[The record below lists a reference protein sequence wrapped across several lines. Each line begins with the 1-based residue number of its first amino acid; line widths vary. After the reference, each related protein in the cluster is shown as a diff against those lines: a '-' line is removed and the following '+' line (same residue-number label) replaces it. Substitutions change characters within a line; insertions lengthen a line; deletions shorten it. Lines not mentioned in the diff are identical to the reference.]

1 MAAAAPSFGNDTP
14 LPQLRADLTTSEAGQ
29 DATGASGIILYDP
42 VRHRF
47 FRLPMDAARVLQ
59 YWHLGQ
65 AGQVAAL
72 AGVTL
77 DEVEEFIGFLA
88 MSRLTVAPMG
98 GVQALETEFNHGEKS
113 LAESA
118 LHNYLFFRLPLINP
132 TKFLDFTLPVA
143 RALASKFSLSILFII
158 GLVGFYFAAR
168 QWDTFVSTFFDFFSL
183 EGLALYS
190 TTLVGLKVFHEL
202 GHGYMARHFKVSVPV
217 MGVAFMVLAPM
228 LYTETTDAW
237 RLKDRRHRLLIDAA
251 GVMVEIAI
259 AALALF
265 LWAFLPDGPWRS
277 ACYFVAATAWIM
289 SVVVN
294 LSPFMRFDGYHILAD
309 ALGMFNLGPRAFALG
324 TWKLRQVLF
333 APLEAAPEHFSRH
346 LHRGLIFFAWGTW
359 VYRFSLYMGIA
370 YTVYTM
376 FPKAV
381 GIPMGIIEV
390 WFFTVSPVIRE
401 LKEWKAMGFRQLFL
415 SRRSYFTFGILCSL
429 ILLMA
434 LPLSRS
440 VSIPAMLL
448 PAQEA
453 RIYPPEPTQVKRL
466 LVVAGRGVKKGD
478 LIVQLASPDV
488 DQKMKMAT
496 LRLSI
501 SKAKLSRIAA
511 DVKDLAASQVLLQE
525 YQSAVDEIKG
535 LRRRTEQFEIR
546 APFSGNVTDV
556 TAGLAP
562 GVWVGQ
568 DSLLLHLVA
577 PDSAVVAGL
586 MSERESARISLG
598 NEASFIAEGGDAAP
612 VLAILMATGSPG
624 GEGVELSYLSS
635 LHGGAVA
642 MAQMPGQAKAVPISG
657 VLPLR
662 FSAEGAAPKRATRG
676 TLTVSAEPV
685 SFLSQSFGRVVSVFL
700 RESGF

>member
-1 MAAAAPSFGNDTP
+1 LAAPAPSFGSDTP
-14 LPQLRADLTTSEAGQ
+14 LPQLRADVTASEAGQ
-29 DATGASGIILYDP
+29 DATGAGGIILYDP

-47 FRLPMDAARVLQ
+47 FRLPVDAARMLQ
-59 YWHLGQ
+59 WWHLGQ
-65 AGQVAAL
+65 AGQVAVA

-77 DEVEEFIGFLA
+77 DVIEELIGFLA
-88 MSRLTVAPMG
+88 MSRLTVMPMG
-98 GVQALETEFNHGEKS
+98 GVQALETELKHGEKS
-113 LAESA
+113 LAEQA

-132 TKFLDFTLPVA
+132 TKFLDFTLPMA
-143 RALASKFSLSILFII
+143 RALASKFSLTLIVLI

-190 TTLVGLKVFHEL
+190 TTLVGLKIFHEL
-202 GHGYMARHFKVSVPV
+202 GHGYMARHFKVRVPV

-237 RLKDRRHRLLIDAA
+237 RLKDRRQRLLIDAA

-277 ACYFVAATAWIM
+277 ACYFIAATAWIM
-289 SVVVN
+289 SVLVN

-333 APLEAAPEHFSRH
+333 APLEAAPELFPRH

-390 WFFTVSPVIRE
+390 WFFTASPVIRE
-401 LKEWKAMGFRQLFL
+401 LKEWKGMGLKQLF
-415 SRRSYFTFGILCSL
+415 STRRSYVTVGVLCSL

-440 VSIPAMLL
+440 VSIPAVLL

-453 RIYPPEPTQVKRL
+453 WIYPPEPAQVKNL
-466 LVVAGRGVKKGD
+466 LAVAGQAVKKGD
-478 LIVQLASPDV
+478 LIAQLVSPDV

-496 LRLSI
+496 LRILI

-511 DVKDLAASQVLLQE
+511 DVKDLAASQVLMQE
-525 YQSAVDEIKG
+525 HQSAVDEIEG
-535 LRRRTEQFEIR
+535 LRRRTAQFDVR
-546 APFSGNVTDV
+546 APFSGTVTEV
-556 TAGLAP
+556 TPGLAL
-562 GVWVGQ
+562 GVWMGR

-577 PDSAVVAGL
+577 PDNAVVAGL
-586 MSERESARISLG
+586 VSERESARIALG
-598 NEASFIAEGGDAAP
+598 NEARFVAESGAASP

-624 GEGVELSYLSS
+624 GEGVEMSYLSS

-642 MAQMPGQAKAVPISG
+642 MAQMPGQGKAVPISG

-662 FSAEGAAPKRATRG
+662 FSAEGAAPKWATRG

-685 SFLSQSFGRVVSVFL
+685 SFLSQSFGRIVSVFM